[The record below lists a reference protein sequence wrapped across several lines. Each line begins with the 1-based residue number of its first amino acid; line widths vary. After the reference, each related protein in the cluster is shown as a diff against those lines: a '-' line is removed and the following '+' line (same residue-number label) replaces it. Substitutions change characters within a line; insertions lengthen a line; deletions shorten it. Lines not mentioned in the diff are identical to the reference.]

1 MTRARRL
8 LTDRKGSAA
17 AEMAMSLPI
26 MFALIFGSFE
36 LGHFFLSEHSVQKA
50 VRDAARYAAR
60 LPMQQADG
68 TVNFDCSSGT
78 IDPSLVQQIQKV
90 ARTGQPDGTTQRL
103 QGWSADS
110 MTTVTLSCVSD
121 VGQTYVANG
130 VYLDFPNGGAVPVVT
145 VVASVPYPSLFD
157 TLGIGTTGLQLN
169 ARSQTGVFG
178 A

>member
-1 MTRARRL
+1 MIRASRL
-8 LTDRKGSAA
+8 RSDRKGSAA
-17 AEMAMSLPI
+17 VEMAMSLPI
-26 MFALIFGSFE
+26 MFVLIFGSFE

-78 IDPSLVQQIQKV
+78 IDSTLVQQIQKV
-90 ARTGQPDGTTQRL
+90 ARTGRPDGTVQRL
-103 QGWSADS
+103 QGWSADT
-110 MTTVTLSCVSD
+110 MTSVTLSCLNS
-121 VGQTYVANG
+121 GETYVAKG
-130 VYLDFPNGGAVPVVT
+130 LYVDFPNAGAVPVVT
-145 VVASVPYPSLFD
+145 VAASVPYPSLFD
-157 TLGIGTTGLQLN
+157 TLGLGNTGLRVG